1 MVKIAPSIL
10 SADFGD
16 LRRQIQMVEEAGADL
31 LHIDV
36 MDGHFVPNLSIGPV
50 VVSSVRKSSKLF
62 FDCHLMLDNP
72 LDYIE
77 AFAKSGADLITVHAE
92 CVEDLKDA
100 ADKIHALGIKAAAAI
115 NPATEAER
123 VLDCVNY
130 MDMILVMSVVP
141 GFGGQ
146 SFMPEVLGKIEKIK
160 QAMGKRQIPIEID
173 GGITAQTAPLAA
185 KAGAEILVAG
195 SAVFNAP
202 SFEQAIADIRRAAD
216 NT

>member
-16 LRRQIQMVEEAGADL
+16 LRSQVAAVENAGADL
-31 LHIDV
+31 LHIDI
-36 MDGHFVPNLSIGPV
+36 MDGHFVPNLSMGPV
-50 VVSSVRKSSKLF
+50 VVKSIRKSSKLF

-92 CVEDLKDA
+92 CVKDLRAA

-115 NPATEAER
+115 NPATDASA
-123 VLDCVNY
+123 VIDAAAYL
-130 MDMILVMSVVP
+130 DMILVMSVVP

-146 SFMPEVLGKIEKIK
+146 SFMPEVLAKV
-160 QAMGKRQIPIEID
+160 RQIKAAADIPVEID
-173 GGITAQTAPLAA
+173 GGINPQTAALAA
-185 KAGAEILVAG
+185 EAGVDIFVAG
-195 SAVFNAP
+195 SSVFGAP
-202 SFEQAIADIRRAAD
+202 SFEAAISAIRSAAE
-216 NT
+216 NAE